1 VADMTGSPDPKH
13 SGSPPPETRQDPI
26 ALKYLELARAEILE
40 RIKLRYQIL
49 IAYAGAVGAV
59 ALWAYPN
66 PVASTPGGAVAD
78 TSVRDARLVL
88 AGVVVA
94 FLAVVA
100 NWIFYHNERM
110 VNGLAEYQAGELA
123 QHLHFS
129 SGVKPWELSDE
140 LGDTDPQ
147 KHVFW
152 DIWAQ
157 GALVVAPAVIGWVP
171 QWTVQNSHI
180 PMWVIWISR
189 IASIVLTWVAFF
201 LADTTYRGRKKLRAR
216 LRQLRTKWD
225 ATELAEAA
233 HKP

>member
-1 VADMTGSPDPKH
+1 MTGSSNQKH
-13 SGSPPPETRQDPI
+13 SESLTPETCQDGI

-66 PVASTPGGAVAD
+66 PAASTPGNTVAD

-88 AGVVVA
+88 TGVVVA

-100 NWIFYHNERM
+100 NWIIYHNEHM
-110 VNGLAEYQAGELA
+110 VNGLAKYQAGELGR
-123 QHLHFS
+123 HLHFS

-157 GALVVAPAVIGWVP
+157 GALVVAPAVVGWVP

-189 IASIVLTWVAFF
+189 IASIVLTGVAFL

-216 LRQLRTKWD
+216 LKQLRTKWD
-225 ATELAEAA
+225 ARELAKAA